1 MLHYLATVKLIMRR
15 KEAIQE
21 KVWSFRKGGNETLKV
36 LILIEMKGITTT
48 TDAGEIKISKG
59 PPNRVLGGPYFA
71 SKLVS

>member
-1 MLHYLATVKLIMRR
+1 MRR

-48 TDAGEIKISKG
+48 TDDAGEMKISKG

-71 SKLVS
+71 AKLVS